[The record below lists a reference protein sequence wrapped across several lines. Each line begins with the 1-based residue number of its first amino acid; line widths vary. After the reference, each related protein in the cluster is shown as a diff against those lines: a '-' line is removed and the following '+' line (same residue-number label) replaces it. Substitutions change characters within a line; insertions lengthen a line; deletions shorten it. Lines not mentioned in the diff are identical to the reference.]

1 MSWEAAIDG
10 KGQTKGEE
18 MEPSR
23 PQLLYWGLTK
33 ASTGEEHIGFLL
45 WKDPPAG
52 CIECGSHKREVSRK
66 GYKLGTVGDGT
77 FVSPSPSPF
86 LCRSSNFQC
95 DVLGAFGR

>member
-45 WKDPPAG
+45 WKDPPAS
-52 CIECGSHKREVSRK
+52 CIECGVSQERSLQK
-66 GYKLGTVGDGT
+66 GIYTGD
-77 FVSPSPSPF
+77 
-86 LCRSSNFQC
+86 CRGQNVCIPLSQALPMQKF
-95 DVLGAFGR
+95 